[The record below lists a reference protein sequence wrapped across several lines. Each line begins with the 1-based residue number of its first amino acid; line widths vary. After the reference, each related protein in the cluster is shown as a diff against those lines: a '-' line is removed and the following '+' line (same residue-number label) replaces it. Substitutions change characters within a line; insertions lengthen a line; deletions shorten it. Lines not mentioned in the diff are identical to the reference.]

1 MSALVPTLACVWH
14 IGRVIGPV
22 PLWIL
27 ALIVAALAPIGVTM
41 FANAVE
47 SRLRKRTLAVLGDAS
62 PRHTGDGQSVASET
76 REPTK
81 AAREH
86 EG

>member
-1 MSALVPTLACVWH
+1 
-14 IGRVIGPV
+14 VIGPV

-27 ALIVAALAPIGVTM
+27 ALIVAALAPIAVTM

-47 SRLRKRTLAVLGDAS
+47 SRLRKRTMAVLADAS
-62 PRHTGDGQSVASET
+62 PRHTGADESVASET

-81 AAREH
+81 AVHERE
-86 EG
+86 G